1 MRTPTYTRQFQRDLK
16 RMRRRGKD
24 IDKLKSVMRVLIAGD
39 ALDPMHRDHKLVGN
53 WKGRRDCH
61 IESDWLL
68 LYKLDDQDLVFERTG
83 SHADLFQQ

>member
-1 MRTPTYTRQFQRDLK
+1 MRTPTYTRQFTRDLK

-24 IDKLKSVMRVLIAGD
+24 IDKLKSVMRVLIAGE

-68 LYKLDDQDLVFERTG
+68 LYKLDDKDIIFERTG